1 MIRDDN
7 EGKQDTTK
15 LSIYLKT
22 GILMK
27 FKVRD
32 NLKIY
37 SGIELS
43 PNGWTMVFGGKL
55 AGIKVIVPWTGLEPS
70 LITKY
75 DEDSSL

>member
-1 MIRDDN
+1 
-7 EGKQDTTK
+7 
-15 LSIYLKT
+15 
-22 GILMK
+22 MK

-43 PNGWTMVFGGKL
+43 PNGWTVIFGGKL